1 MRSKTAV
8 IVAVVFI
15 LVIGAAALA
24 VNTRILNASS
34 TSDIGRAD
42 QVLIPGTLPAG
53 SGTSTPAGSGTSTPA
68 GSGTSTQQTF
78 TPPATAPTDDD
89 EEGPDE
95 EHSFPHRS
103 EHEPDD

>member
-8 IVAVVFI
+8 IVAAVTI

-42 QVLIPGTLPAG
+42 QVLVPGTAPAG
-53 SGTSTPAGSGTSTPA
+53 N
-68 GSGTSTQQTF
+68 GTSTQHTS
-78 TPPATAPTDDD
+78 TPPATAPDEDNEEPYDD
-89 EEGPDE
+89 EEPYEEPDR
-95 EHSFPHRS
+95 EHPFPHRS
-103 EHEPDD
+103 KHEPDD

>member
-53 SGTSTPAGSGTSTPA
+53 SGTST
-68 GSGTSTQQTF
+68 QQTS

-89 EEGPDE
+89 EEEEPDE

>member
-42 QVLIPGTLPAG
+42 RVLIPGTLPAG
-53 SGTSTPAGSGTSTPA
+53 SGTST
-68 GSGTSTQQTF
+68 QQTS

-89 EEGPDE
+89 EEEEPDEESDE

>member
-53 SGTSTPAGSGTSTPA
+53 SGTSTQQTSTPPRHRADRRRRGGGA
-68 GSGTSTQQTF
+68 GRGIGRGALLPTQER
-78 TPPATAPTDDD
+78 A
-89 EEGPDE
+89 
-95 EHSFPHRS
+95 
-103 EHEPDD
+103 

>member
-53 SGTSTPAGSGTSTPA
+53 SGTSTPAGSGTST
-68 GSGTSTQQTF
+68 QQTF

-89 EEGPDE
+89 EEEPDE
-95 EHSFPHRS
+95 EHSSPHRS

>member
-1 MRSKTAV
+1 M

-42 QVLIPGTLPAG
+42 QVLVPGTSPAD
-53 SGTSTPAGSGTSTPA
+53 SGA
-68 GSGTSTQQTF
+68 STQQTS
-78 TPPATAPTDDD
+78 TPPATAPAKDD
-89 EEGPDE
+89 ESPDE
-95 EHSFPHRS
+95 EYSFRRRS